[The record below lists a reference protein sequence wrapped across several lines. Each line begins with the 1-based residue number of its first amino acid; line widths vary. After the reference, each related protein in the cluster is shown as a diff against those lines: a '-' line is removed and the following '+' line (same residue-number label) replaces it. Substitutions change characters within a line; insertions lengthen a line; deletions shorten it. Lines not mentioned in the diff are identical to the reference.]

1 VHLAKSNGLGR
12 HLYRFVVGDEFEC
25 LLE

>member
-12 HLYRFVVGDEFEC
+12 YFYRFVVGDEFEC